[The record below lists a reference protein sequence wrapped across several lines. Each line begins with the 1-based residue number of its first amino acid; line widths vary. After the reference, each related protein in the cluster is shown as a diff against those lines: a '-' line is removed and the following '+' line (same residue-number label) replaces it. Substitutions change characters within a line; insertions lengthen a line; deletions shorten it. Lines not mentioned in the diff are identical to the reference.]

1 MDTEGFRQFLLGR
14 KTPEDKLESFISVAD
29 RFEGMLQGRPPG
41 PSDVEAFA
49 NMLIR
54 EGSNTWDHFIA
65 LARYGQFLENTEVY
79 REAIALLDGSEVLDN
94 LHERLR
100 ALVGEQKRDQILAGI
115 ELPPLGLPTSQK
127 PRVLQ
132 AVMQR
137 LEAQLDAETFD
148 KLFSSSL
155 RTLDDSVHVDD
166 KNKYQACASL
176 DEFLVKRGLNFIAH
190 LEQLKSES
198 RLYFTQEVTDE
209 VIAFVRGN
217 PLISQGVREGNVLYE
232 IKIPYMTKEYL
243 AATDERMKRYYYCHC
258 PWVRESIKNGDVS
271 AAISAISPRFCRCSA
286 GFVKKPWEVILGQPL
301 EAEVVESVLMGDL
314 WCKIAIHLPD
324 GI

>member
-1 MDTEGFRQFLLGR
+1 MDAEGFRQFLLGR
-14 KTPEDKLESFISVAD
+14 KISEDKVKPFISIAD
-29 RFEGMLQGRPPG
+29 KFEDTLEGRAPG
-41 PSDVEAFA
+41 ANDVETFA
-49 NMLIR
+49 KMLIEER
-54 EGSNTWDHFIA
+54 LNTQDHFIA

-94 LHERLR
+94 LHERLG
-100 ALVGEQKRDQILAGI
+100 ALVGEQKRDEILAGI
-115 ELPPLGLPTSQK
+115 DLLPLGLPASHK
-127 PRVLQ
+127 PRILE

-137 LEAQLDAETFD
+137 LEAQLDAETYD

-155 RTLDDSVHVDD
+155 RTLDDSAYLEDRI
-166 KNKYQACASL
+166 KYQACASL
-176 DEFLVKRGLNFIAH
+176 DEFLAKRGQAFVAH
-190 LEQLKSES
+190 LEQLKRGG

-217 PLISQGVREGNVLYE
+217 PLISQGVREDGVLYE
-232 IKIPYMTKEYL
+232 IKIPYMTQEYL

-258 PWVRESIKNGDVS
+258 PWVRESIKNGDVR
-271 AAISAISPRFCRCSA
+271 ISPRFCRCSA

-301 EAEVVESVLMGDL
+301 EAKVVESVLMGDL

-324 GI
+324 GV